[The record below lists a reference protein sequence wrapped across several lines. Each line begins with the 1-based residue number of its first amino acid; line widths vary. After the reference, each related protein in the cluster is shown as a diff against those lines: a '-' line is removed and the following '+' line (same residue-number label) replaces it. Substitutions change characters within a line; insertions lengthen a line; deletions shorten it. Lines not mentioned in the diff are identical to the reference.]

1 MKTPS
6 FGLLLAAAFALGT
19 GLNGLYNGVTNISRA
34 PNELAMT
41 VAILNIVMGLS
52 GSAAAVLL
60 WRQRPRA
67 LIALLVWGATVV
79 GTAMLAPL
87 AYTNEAGWLPAIF
100 RGVVTGGVVAMILT
114 YVRWRLTLT
123 ARGESS
129 PAS

>member
-19 GLNGLYNGVTNISRA
+19 GLNGLYNGVTNIARA
-34 PNELAMT
+34 PNELAMI
-41 VAILNIVMGLS
+41 VAILNVVMGLS
-52 GSAAAVLL
+52 GAAAAVLL
-60 WRQRPRA
+60 SRQRPRA
-67 LIALLVWGATVV
+67 LIALVVWGATVV
-79 GTAMLAPL
+79 GSAMLAPL
-87 AYTNEAGWLPAIF
+87 AYTDEAGWLPAIF

>member
-19 GLNGLYNGVTNISRA
+19 GLNGLYNGVTNIRA
-34 PNELAMT
+34 PNQLAMT
-41 VAILNIVMGLS
+41 VAVLNVVMGLS
-52 GSAAAVLL
+52 GATAAVLL

>member
-19 GLNGLYNGVTNISRA
+19 GLNGFYNGVINIPRA
-34 PNELAMT
+34 PNELAMI
-41 VAILNIVMGLS
+41 VAVLNVVMGLS
-52 GSAAAVLL
+52 GAAAAVLL
-60 WRQRPRA
+60 WRQRSHA

-79 GTAMLAPL
+79 GTAMMAPL
-87 AYTNEAGWLPAIF
+87 AYTDEAGWLPAIF

>member
-6 FGLLLAAAFALGT
+6 FGLLLAASFALGT
-19 GLNGLYNGVTNISRA
+19 GLNGLYNGVSNIPRA

-52 GSAAAVLL
+52 GAAAAVLL
-60 WRQRPRA
+60 WQQRPRA